1 MLKFF
6 LLKCQMDSV
15 LKKKKSIQ
23 EIQIHPQGT
32 ANKSKNLKPQKQPRI
47 NYFAQP
53 PFFFSFTPIT
63 TEQRKGLEGEGEEQD
78 LHI

>member
-1 MLKFF
+1 
-6 LLKCQMDSV
+6 MDS
-15 LKKKKSIQ
+15 LSKKKNIQ

-53 PFFFSFTPIT
+53 PFSAFTPIT
-63 TEQRKGLEGEGEEQD
+63 AEQRKGLEGEGDEQD

>member
-1 MLKFF
+1 
-6 LLKCQMDSV
+6 MDS
-15 LKKKKSIQ
+15 LFKKKKKKIQ

-32 ANKSKNLKPQKQPRI
+32 ANKSKTLEPQKQPRI

-53 PFFFSFTPIT
+53 PFFSFTHIT

-78 LHI
+78 LHV